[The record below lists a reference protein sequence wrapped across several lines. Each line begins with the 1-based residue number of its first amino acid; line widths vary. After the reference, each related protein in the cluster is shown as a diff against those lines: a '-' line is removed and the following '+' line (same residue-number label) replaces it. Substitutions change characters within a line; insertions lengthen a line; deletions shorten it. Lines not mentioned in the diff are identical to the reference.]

1 MLIIGITQ
9 QVKSFLSRVGLD
21 AVPESLDGR
30 GTARV
35 WTARRNSGAPLLV
48 VAADD
53 AAALEALL
61 RPLPHYR
68 GKSYLV
74 FEGRRAAETGI
85 WPVLQS
91 PLSRRF
97 DR

>member
-1 MLIIGITQ
+1 M
-9 QVKSFLSRVGLD
+9 
-21 AVPESLDGR
+21 
-30 GTARV
+30 
-35 WTARRNSGAPLLV
+35 WTARQSTGTPLLV

-74 FEGRRAAETGI
+74 FEGRRAAEKGI
-85 WPVLQS
+85 WPVLRS